1 MCLGV
6 HPQPLLNQ
14 DPVSACCFVS
24 SGDLW
29 MVGHPFLL
37 SCFKH
42 FFKLSLLSRLKKNV
56 SIFFFLIMQFYSGR
70 ISGSFKI
77 CAFKLEQFHFCT
89 RKKYLQLLSELVPC

>member
-42 FFKLSLLSRLKKNV
+42 FFKLSLLSRLKKKMFQ
-56 SIFFFLIMQFYSGR
+56 FFFSYNAVLFRQNFW
-70 ISGSFKI
+70 
-77 CAFKLEQFHFCT
+77 L
-89 RKKYLQLLSELVPC
+89 LQNLCIQVRAIPFLYQKEIPSAIV